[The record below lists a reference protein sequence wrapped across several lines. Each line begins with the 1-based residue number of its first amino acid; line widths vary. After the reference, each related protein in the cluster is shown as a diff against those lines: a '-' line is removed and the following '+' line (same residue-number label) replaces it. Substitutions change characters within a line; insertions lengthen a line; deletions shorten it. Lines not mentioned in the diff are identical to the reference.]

1 MTTRAPAQLTS
12 SVKRGEE
19 EEEDVEEDGG
29 GRGEATAAGR
39 VDYTLCDF
47 HVVHCDVND
56 MFGLF

>member
-12 SVKRGEE
+12 SVKQGEE
-19 EEEDVEEDGG
+19 EEDGG

-39 VDYTLCDF
+39 VDF

>member
-12 SVKRGEE
+12 SVKQGEE
-19 EEEDVEEDGG
+19 EEEDGG

-39 VDYTLCDF
+39 VNYTLCDF